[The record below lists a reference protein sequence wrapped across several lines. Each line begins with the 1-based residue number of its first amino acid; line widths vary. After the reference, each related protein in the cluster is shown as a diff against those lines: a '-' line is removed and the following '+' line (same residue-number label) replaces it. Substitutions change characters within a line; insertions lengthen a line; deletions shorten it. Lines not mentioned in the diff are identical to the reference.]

1 MSATTFD
8 TTLAATLA
16 ANEAPLGTWMQ
27 LLELQHRYTH
37 VLDNDLLEQWPAF
50 FTEDC
55 RYEIIPKENFDAG
68 LPAPIMY
75 CRNQKM
81 LRDRVL
87 SLRHANIF
95 EGHTYRHST
104 SGLVITGEDNGVIS
118 TQSSYV
124 VVITGLSG
132 ESNVYQA
139 GCYYDQVVQVD
150 GQWRYKSK
158 RVVYDTSRVQT
169 LLATPI

>member
-1 MSATTFD
+1 MAHIASTERLATW
-8 TTLAATLA
+8 L
-16 ANEAPLGTWMQ
+16 EMV
-27 LLELQHRYTH
+27 ELQHRYTS
-37 VLDNDLLEQWPAF
+37 VLDNDRLEDWPDF
-50 FTEDC
+50 FTADC
-55 RYEIIPKENFDAG
+55 RYEIIPKENVDAG
-68 LPAPIMY
+68 LPAPILY

-95 EGHTYRHST
+95 EGHTYRHMT
-104 SGLVITGEDNGVIS
+104 SGLVITEQKDGVIY
-118 TQSSYV
+118 TESSYV

-132 ESNVYQA
+132 ESQVYQA

-150 GQWRYKSK
+150 GVWRYQAK